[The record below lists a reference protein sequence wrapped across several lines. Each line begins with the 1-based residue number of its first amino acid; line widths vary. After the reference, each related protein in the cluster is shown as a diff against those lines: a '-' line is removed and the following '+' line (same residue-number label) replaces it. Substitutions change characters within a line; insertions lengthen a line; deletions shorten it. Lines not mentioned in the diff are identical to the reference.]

1 MSDLEGYRRAA
12 PRARLGIG
20 AAIVLVLV
28 ALAVTVGIG
37 IWRGQSAPVEHVTAP
52 PQATEPATAVAS
64 DAYVHVSGAVRAPGL
79 YVVGADARVIDAVS
93 AAGGLADDADAEAIS
108 AYLADRDAS
117 AINLARPVTDGEQLV
132 VPVEGEAPPAGP
144 SAGSGSAPGL
154 VSVNTAD
161 AAALEELPGIG
172 PALAARIIDWRDT
185 EGPFATVDD
194 LLAVSGIGP
203 KVLESLR
210 DLVTV

>member
-37 IWRGQSAPVEHVTAP
+37 IWRGQSAPVEHVTAT

-93 AAGGLADDADAEAIS
+93 AAGGLADDADA
-108 AYLADRDAS
+108 S

-161 AAALEELPGIG
+161 AGALEELPGIG

>member
-93 AAGGLADDADAEAIS
+93 AAGGLADDADA
-108 AYLADRDAS
+108 S

>member
-37 IWRGQSAPVEHVTAP
+37 IWRGQSAPVEHVTAT

-93 AAGGLADDADAEAIS
+93 AAGGLADDA
-108 AYLADRDAS
+108 DAS

-185 EGPFATVDD
+185 EGPFASVDD

>member
-37 IWRGQSAPVEHVTAP
+37 IWQGQSAPVEHVTAT
-52 PQATEPATAVAS
+52 PQATEPATAAAS

-93 AAGGLADDADAEAIS
+93 AAGGLADDADA
-108 AYLADRDAS
+108 S

-132 VPVEGEAPPAGP
+132 VPVESEAPPAGP

>member
-37 IWRGQSAPVEHVTAP
+37 IWRGQSAPVEHVTAT

-93 AAGGLADDADAEAIS
+93 AAGGLADDA
-108 AYLADRDAS
+108 DAS

>member
-1 MSDLEGYRRAA
+1 MSDLDGYRRAN

-20 AAIVLVLV
+20 GAIVLVLV

-37 IWRGQSAPVEHVTAP
+37 IWRGQSAPVEHVTETP
-52 PQATEPATAVAS
+52 NATEPPAAVAS
-64 DAYVHVSGAVRAPGL
+64 ETYVHVSGAVREPGL
-79 YVVGADARVIDAVS
+79 YMVGADARVIDAVS
-93 AAGGLADDADAEAIS
+93 AAGGLADDADQ
-108 AYLADRDAS
+108 S
-117 AINLARPVTDGEQLV
+117 AINLARAVTDGEQLV
-132 VPVEGEAPPAGP
+132 VPVEGESPAAPPSG
-144 SAGSGSAPGL
+144 GSGSAPGL

-161 AAALEELPGIG
+161 ATALEELPGIG
-172 PALAARIIDWRDT
+172 PALAARIIEWRDT
-185 EGPFATVDD
+185 QGPFASVDD

>member
-1 MSDLEGYRRAA
+1 M
-12 PRARLGIG
+12 
-20 AAIVLVLV
+20 LVLV

-37 IWRGQSAPVEHVTAP
+37 IWRGQSAPVEHVTAT

-93 AAGGLADDADAEAIS
+93 AAGGLADDA
-108 AYLADRDAS
+108 DAS

>member
-1 MSDLEGYRRAA
+1 MSDLEGYRRAS

-20 AAIVLVLV
+20 GAIVLVLV

-37 IWRGQSAPVEHVTAP
+37 IWRGQSAPVEHIEVSPAVTDP
-52 PQATEPATAVAS
+52 PDTVAAES
-64 DAYVHVSGAVRAPGL
+64 YVHVSGAVRKPGL
-79 YVVGADARVIDAVS
+79 YVVSAGARVIDAVS
-93 AAGGLADDADAEAIS
+93 AAGGLADDAEE
-108 AYLADRDAS
+108 S
-117 AINLARPVTDGEQLV
+117 AINLARPVTDGEQLI
-132 VPVEGEAPPAGP
+132 VPAEGEAPAP
-144 SAGSGSAPGL
+144 SAPGGGSAPGT
-154 VSVNTAD
+154 VSINTAD

-172 PALAARIIDWRDT
+172 PALAGRIIDWRDT
-185 EGPFATVDD
+185 EGPFGTVDD

>member
-37 IWRGQSAPVEHVTAP
+37 IWRGQSAPVEHVTAT

-93 AAGGLADDADAEAIS
+93 AAGGLADDADA
-108 AYLADRDAS
+108 S

-144 SAGSGSAPGL
+144 SAGTGSAPGL

>member
-37 IWRGQSAPVEHVTAP
+37 IWRGQSAPVEHVTAT

-93 AAGGLADDADAEAIS
+93 AAGGLADDA
-108 AYLADRDAS
+108 DAS

-185 EGPFATVDD
+185 EGPFGGVDD